1 MLKEVFVL
9 RMTLDFKPVIRR
21 AGLVISAHSQTLHH
35 GGHRCDLYEVTVSAE
50 SAVNGSKPLILPVI
64 IRTNYGHT
72 QGSGSCGL

>member
-1 MLKEVFVL
+1 M
-9 RMTLDFKPVIRR
+9 
-21 AGLVISAHSQTLHH
+21 ISAYSSQTLHY
-35 GGHRCDLYEVTVSAE
+35 GGHHCDLYEVAVSAQ